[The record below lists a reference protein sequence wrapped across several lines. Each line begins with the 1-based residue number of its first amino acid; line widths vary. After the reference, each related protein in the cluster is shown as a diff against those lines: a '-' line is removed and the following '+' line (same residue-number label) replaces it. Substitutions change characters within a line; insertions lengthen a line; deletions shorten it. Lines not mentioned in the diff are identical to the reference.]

1 MQVVRLN
8 VVLIALVIVLAGASL
23 TIGPAQLS
31 LWAVL
36 TALVGVGDP
45 IDRVIIQDLR
55 LPRTLLAIL
64 VGATLALSGAALQ
77 GLLRNPLAAPTVFGA
92 PGAAAFGAVFAI
104 SLGLSDVL
112 SVSLPAFAI
121 AAAFASVAT
130 LILLAGRDA
139 SMLTL
144 LLAGLALSSLASAA
158 VSLTL
163 NLAPNPFAALE
174 IAFWLL
180 GSLEDRSFQ
189 HILIAAPFLAVSWI
203 VLLWTRGQLTALS
216 LGEDVAASSGVAISR
231 LKWMTL
237 AGVAA
242 GVGAAVSVTGV
253 IGFVGLVTP
262 HLVRPLVGHIPGR
275 VHVPAMLAGAALLLA
290 ADIASRLIPSQT
302 EIRIGVMTA
311 LIGVP
316 FFIWL
321 VLRRRRDDALQAV

>member
-237 AGVAA
+237 AGR
-242 GVGAAVSVTGV
+242 GAAVSVTGV